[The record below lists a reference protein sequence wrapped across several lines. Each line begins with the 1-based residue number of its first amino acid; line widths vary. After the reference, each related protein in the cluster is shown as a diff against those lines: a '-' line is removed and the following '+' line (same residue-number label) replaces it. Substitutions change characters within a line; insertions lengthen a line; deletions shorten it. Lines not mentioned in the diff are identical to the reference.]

1 MTLQE
6 PRPIQGGRID
16 TTQSLPLVSCPLKEQ
31 QQQPPRLRLF
41 GPRKQDPTIS
51 TCPAAKGSICFVE
64 LPGRSHLFD
73 ETCAAMTMC
82 IKSGGAGLVVYK
94 PEAGADASAD
104 AYYSIPGTQLD
115 CGPKCKCW
123 AELKAALGCG
133 DMHSCSA
140 KVLPGVIT
148 SPKHVAAL
156 KAAGAG
162 QGDTVKATVTAYE
175 YNYKYFDG

>member
-1 MTLQE
+1 MGHLQE
-6 PRPIQGGRID
+6 PRPIQGGRIGS
-16 TTQSLPLVSCPLKEQ
+16 TQSLPLVSCPLKKEEA
-31 QQQPPRLRLF
+31 PPRVRLF
-41 GPRKQDPTIS
+41 APRKQDPTIAA
-51 TCPAAKGSICFVE
+51 CPAAKGAICFVE
-64 LPGRSHLFD
+64 LPGKAHLFE

-82 IKSGGAGLVVYK
+82 LKSGGAGLAIWK
-94 PEAGADASAD
+94 PEAGAEAD

-123 AELKAALGCG
+123 ADLKTALGCS
-133 DMHSCSA
+133 DMQGCSA
-140 KVLPGVIT
+140 KVLPGVIM

-162 QGDTVKATVTAYE
+162 KGDAVKAAVTAYE